1 MRKSIRPY
9 LVRRRLS
16 PKRLIKKRA
25 KFERSRQRRNLPH
38 LVTVYLRINDAY
50 SYLLL
55 QVLDHLQQRY
65 PVEFDFRTV
74 LNLQSDMY
82 PAPMLWQ
89 KNAFS
94 DCVHLSDLYREVAD
108 LDIEFCSQ
116 QPTSSPQREAQ
127 LTAQLL
133 HWELQPGYLQNALKL
148 FRSYWQGN
156 DAAVDALL
164 NPSVTNHVE
173 CYRHHLSANENRLKA
188 NGHYLSGMLHYGGE
202 WYWGVDR
209 LQYLE
214 RRLNELGISR
224 NGQDRVVFDR
234 AHKKFCNRM
243 NRQQVDQAREGRD
256 DTQLNDRLEMFFS
269 TRSPYSYLGLIRARQ
284 LAEHY
289 NLPLTVKP
297 VLPMVMRRM
306 QVPKAK
312 GAYIIFDVNREA
324 QQHGIPFG
332 FIADPLGKGVENCYS
347 LYEFAKSEGKGLEF
361 LESTARGVWSEAIRA
376 DTHQGLEKMVR
387 RAGLDWQNAKPH
399 LGDESW
405 RHWVQENLA
414 ELYSNDQW
422 GVPCFKFRELTVF
435 GQDRLDHIEKAIVDA
450 ISSPDV

>member
-1 MRKSIRPY
+1 
-9 LVRRRLS
+9 
-16 PKRLIKKRA
+16 
-25 KFERSRQRRNLPH
+25 
-38 LVTVYLRINDAY
+38 VYLRINDAY

-55 QVLDHLQQRY
+55 QVLDHLHGRY
-65 PVEFDFRTV
+65 PIEFDFRTV

-89 KNAFS
+89 KNAFQ
-94 DCVHLSDLYREVAD
+94 DCEHTSDLYQEVAD
-108 LDIEFCSQ
+108 LDIDFCSQ

-127 LTAQLL
+127 VTAQLL
-133 HWELQPGYLQNALKL
+133 HWELQPGYLENALKL

-173 CYRHHLSANENRLKA
+173 CYQHHLRANENLLKA

-214 RRLNELGISR
+214 RRLNELGLAR

-234 AHKKFCNRM
+234 AQKNFCKRM
-243 NRQQVDQAREGRD
+243 SKQQVDQATEGRD
-256 DTQLNDRLEMFFS
+256 GAKLNDQLEMFFS
-269 TRSPYSYLGLIRARQ
+269 ARSPYSYLGLIRVRQ

-312 GAYIIFDVNREA
+312 GAYIIFDVCREA
-324 QQHGIPFG
+324 QRHGPLCQH
-332 FIADPLGKGVENCYS
+332 E
-347 LYEFAKSEGKGLEF
+347 
-361 LESTARGVWSEAIRA
+361 
-376 DTHQGLEKMVR
+376 
-387 RAGLDWQNAKPH
+387 
-399 LGDESW
+399 
-405 RHWVQENLA
+405 
-414 ELYSNDQW
+414 
-422 GVPCFKFRELTVF
+422 
-435 GQDRLDHIEKAIVDA
+435 
-450 ISSPDV
+450 